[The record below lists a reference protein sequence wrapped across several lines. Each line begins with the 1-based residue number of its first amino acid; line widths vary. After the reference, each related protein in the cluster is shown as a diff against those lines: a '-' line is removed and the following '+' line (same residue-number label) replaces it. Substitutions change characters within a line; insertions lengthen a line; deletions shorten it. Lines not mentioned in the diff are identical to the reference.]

1 MLVTI
6 IRLWICFL
14 LFFNSSFAQ
23 NSNLLHF
30 SQTDL
35 KAYKYCEKFE
45 IQEAKKLLQETKNLS
60 NKTPLNKT
68 QHTGIL
74 IENYADFLQL
84 ICNENENQ
92 YLELLDN
99 EEVRL
104 NDLKQFSD
112 DTTYKFCQAE
122 IKLQWAFVHLKFGHE
137 WRAFQNIRQ
146 SFKLLKESEKLYPN
160 FLPQQ
165 RSLGLLYI
173 LLSAVPENY
182 QWALSVFGLEG
193 NEQKGINYLQN
204 VAQSNHF
211 YANEA
216 KFILALAQIF
226 ILKQP
231 EKALLSV
238 QLYDLERKTI
248 AEPENLVQ
256 SFVLSWVY
264 LKAGKAKK
272 VVAINEQIVDT
283 FVDKTTE
290 KIAEPITNSKQNIRQ
305 NPNENFNKNLLR
317 CDILLR
323 FYVYAEALLLSNN
336 LQKSEKY
343 YMLYSKYLEGN
354 LYLKDCYYKLF
365 LIHYLQ
371 NNIAK
376 ANQYKQLILLK
387 GAEKS
392 SNDRYAMI
400 FAKKNIILNKNL
412 LIVRLL
418 SDGGEYVEALQKLTQ
433 IDTNTLTILEDKV
446 EYYYRTARIL
456 HKQKKYQTALHHY
469 QIVVSKPFTQSYF
482 APNSALQMAL
492 IYVELQQLLKAKYYA
507 NLVENYKNYEYENSI
522 RGEAKRLL
530 RKL

>member
-1 MLVTI
+1 MSKTHSQNFMLSCV
-6 IRLWICFL
+6 IRLWICFSICITSL
-14 LFFNSSFAQ
+14 SAQ
-23 NSNLLHF
+23 VPVPLLHF
-30 SQTDL
+30 SQIDL

-45 IQEAKKLLQETKNLS
+45 IQEAKNLLQHTKQLS
-60 NKTPLNKT
+60 NKTQYT
-68 QHTGIL
+68 SIL

-84 ICNENENQ
+84 ICSENEKQ
-92 YLELLDN
+92 YLQLLDN
-99 EEVRL
+99 EELRL
-104 NDLKQFSD
+104 NNLEQFSN

-182 QWALSVFGLEG
+182 QWALSVFGLQG
-193 NEQKGINYLQN
+193 DEQKGINYLQN

-216 KFILALAQIF
+216 KLILALAQTF

-231 EKALLSV
+231 EKALLTV
-238 QLYDLERKTI
+238 QLYDLERKTL
-248 AEPENLVQ
+248 AEPENLLQ

-264 LKAGKAKK
+264 LKSGKAKK
-272 VVAINEQIVDT
+272 VLMINEQIEDNILG
-283 FVDKTTE
+283 E
-290 KIAEPITNSKQNIRQ
+290 IAKFK
-305 NPNENFNKNLLR
+305 ENFRQKAKENLLR

-323 FYVYAEALLLSNN
+323 VYVYAEALLLSNN

-343 YMLYSKYLEGN
+343 YMLYSEYVEGN
-354 LYLKDCYYKLF
+354 LYLKDCYYKLL

-371 NNIAK
+371 NNTAK
-376 ANQYKQLILLK
+376 VHEYKQLILSK
-387 GAEKS
+387 GTEKTS
-392 SNDRYAMI
+392 ADRYAMS
-400 FAKKNIILNKNL
+400 FAKKKLILNKGL

-418 SDGGEYVEALQKLTQ
+418 SDGGEYADALQKLAQ
-433 IDTNTLTILEDKV
+433 IDTNKLSILEDKV
-446 EYYYRTARIL
+446 TYYYRTARIL
-456 HKQKKYQTALHHY
+456 HKQKKYQTALHY
-469 QIVVSKPFTQSYF
+469 YKIVLAKPLTESYF
-482 APNSALQMAL
+482 APNSALQIAL
-492 IYVELQQLLKAKYYA
+492 IYVELQQILKAKYYA
-507 NLVENYKNYEYENSI
+507 NLVENYRNYEYENSI
-522 RGEAKRLL
+522 RGETKMLL